1 MKVHHPNQNYKRIMC
16 MAACAWVLTMCS
28 PPAQSPP
35 LQCIATYQIHNYD
48 IVLIKSKEP
57 INLINVAHHRP
68 PLRYL
73 SLLKSL

>member
-1 MKVHHPNQNYKRIMC
+1 MKVHHPNQNYKHKMF
-16 MAACAWVLTMCS
+16 MARVWVLTMCS
-28 PPAQSPP
+28 LPAQSPP